1 MYEECS
7 FSSICT
13 YLDFIWIQ
21 ECSVYIY
28 IYVLKYIY
36 IYIYTFLHIYTYIHI
51 QSYII
56 YIYIDLK
63 ELFFNL
69 PFRWVHRSDT
79 FGGSICFSVE
89 DK

>member
-28 IYVLKYIY
+28 ICIEIY
-36 IYIYTFLHIYTYIHI
+36 IYIFAHIYIY
-51 QSYII
+51 SYTKLHN
-56 YIYIDLK
+56 IYIDLK